1 MPSPGAPAK
10 ERADYCG
17 TGRAI
22 FDTTSYA
29 PPRFSNIWVSNTL
42 IVIASPAFVFAT
54 A

>member
-17 TGRAI
+17 TGRAM